1 MIICG
6 ATRKESAKRIG
17 ARENGQWVWI
27 VQKIRIARECC
38 CMQGKGRK
46 RPVAGQARVVV
57 CSKKIVGAGRNRERV
72 WASWLAG
79 KVGGGLVAILGAI
92 GLSVHRTLL
101 VCTAYSRMR
110 K

>member
-1 MIICG
+1 MGLDSSENQDCEG
-6 ATRKESAKRIG
+6 VLLQAGEGEKEASRRA
-17 ARENGQWVWI
+17 
-27 VQKIRIARECC
+27 
-38 CMQGKGRK
+38 GKSG
-46 RPVAGQARVVV
+46 VVV